1 MFGCYRRGDAN
12 DPERYA
18 AAVAAVLSA
27 YPEDIIKFATDP
39 RTGIATRYPK
49 FMPNAGEV
57 RQFCEELYG
66 PRKRMEEWDHR
77 AKKQI
82 AEREALAI
90 TDQRPKK
97 TYDELVADCRAKGL
111 MIGPKLPKKHETD
124 INAFLSEHGVSR
136 EQFDAIPDA
145 PDYRWK

>member
-39 RTGIATRYPK
+39 RTGVITKYPK
-49 FMPNAGEV
+49 YMPNAGEV
-57 RQFCEELYG
+57 RQFCEEIYG
-66 PRKRMEEWDHR
+66 PRKRMEEWDRR
-77 AKKQI
+77 AQRQLE
-82 AEREALAI
+82 ERETLAI
-90 TDQRPKK
+90 ADQRPKK
-97 TYDELVADCRAKGL
+97 TYDELVADCRARGL
-111 MIGPKLPKKHETD
+111 NIGPRDPGKREFD
-124 INAFLSEHGVSR
+124 INAFLKDTGVSR
-136 EQFDAIPDA
+136 EQFDALPNA